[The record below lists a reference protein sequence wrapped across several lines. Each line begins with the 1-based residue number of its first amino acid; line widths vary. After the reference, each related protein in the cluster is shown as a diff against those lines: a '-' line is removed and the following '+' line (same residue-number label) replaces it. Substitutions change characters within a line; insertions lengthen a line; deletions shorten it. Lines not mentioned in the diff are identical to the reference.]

1 MAFIVKR
8 DAPPAGIPVAT
19 TVSVTVAGNEDTFNG
34 DLNKINNLSE
44 FAYPEFSNYPI
55 RSNGGICYRGGPYG
69 YFILVPPNV
78 TLEWNDT
85 INWIQLTFNNNY
97 WSLASL
103 YFDDGSMIYGN
114 GVSTPYYNQIYR
126 NNSTNASYIPQNNYY
141 LYNRDT
147 QATVFNSNMTI
158 VKREID
164 YVYINGELYLKY
176 ISPSFPASI
185 YFSAENANTY
195 YVNISNPGQEY
206 PNHNWLVFS
215 ATAGDAGGGIGS
227 SINLEANK
235 WYILYGACGDGGCQI
250 SIASVNTSANQT
262 SANIPLQNWPNGAI
276 ITF

>member
-44 FAYPEFSNYPI
+44 FAYPEFNNYPI
-55 RSNGGICYRGGPYG
+55 RSNGGICYRGG

-78 TLEWNDT
+78 TLEWNDN
-85 INWIQLTFNNNY
+85 INWIPLTFNNNY

-103 YFDDGSMIYGN
+103 YYDDGSMIYGN
-114 GVSTPYYNQIYR
+114 GVGAPSYNQIYR

-164 YVYINGELYLKY
+164 YVYINGQLYLKY
-176 ISPSFPASI
+176 IGSFPADI
-185 YFSAENANTY
+185 YFSAANANTY
-195 YVNISNPGQEY
+195 YINISNPGQEY
-206 PNHNWLVFS
+206 PTHNWLVFS

-235 WYILYGACGDGGCQI
+235 WYMLNGGCSDGGCSI
-250 SIASVNTSANQT
+250 SIVSVNTSANQT